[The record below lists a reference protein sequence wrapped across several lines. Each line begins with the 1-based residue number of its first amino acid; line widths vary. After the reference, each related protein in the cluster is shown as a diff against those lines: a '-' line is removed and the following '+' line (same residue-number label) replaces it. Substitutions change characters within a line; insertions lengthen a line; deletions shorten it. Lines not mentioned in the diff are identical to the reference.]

1 MDYKSLGKNIKK
13 LRLMAGLKQS
23 DLAEKC
29 NCSDSHIGQIE
40 RSDSIPSL
48 DMVIRIANAL
58 NVSVDQ
64 LVCNN
69 LKYPER
75 VYLKEISERLDQYS
89 LEKRIVA
96 CRSLIKYL
104 NMLEE
109 FGKLD

>member
-1 MDYKSLGKNIKK
+1 MDYVALGKNIKK

-23 DLAEKC
+23 ELAEKC
-29 NCSDSHIGQIE
+29 DCSDSHIGQIE

-48 DMVIRIANAL
+48 EMVVRIANAL
-58 NVSVDQ
+58 DVSVDQ
-64 LVCNN
+64 LVCHD

-89 LEKRIVA
+89 FEKRIVA
-96 CRSLIKYL
+96 CRGLIKYL
-104 NMLEE
+104 DMLEE